1 MKDTVFEFAKQ
12 SPIDI
17 FLTEDG
23 RRLMRYI
30 DMPSHD
36 ITWYIDMGV
45 DGWERMDLNEETWF
59 SLNRGAAIYEGRHV
73 LSVNIQAECN
83 CYD

>member
-1 MKDTVFEFAKQ
+1 
-12 SPIDI
+12 
-17 FLTEDG
+17 
-23 RRLMRYI
+23 
-30 DMPSHD
+30 MPSHD